1 MARHRLPKKKGP
13 ACTVCK
19 HEHRALIEATRIAG
33 ASLDTISAKYGVSRD
48 AVHRHMAN
56 HVDDDVRAEYLA
68 AVPLKEL
75 AAKAAA
81 EGLSV
86 LEYLSLIRST
96 LVRQM
101 QLASSVND
109 RNGVATVARTL
120 NETLR
125 QIGAITG
132 DLHAFQCGVIRSVS
146 VRLGANFICIGK
158 IFIYQRHAGDGQS
171 NLVFK
176 LPTLAKGYNRH
187 FFIYVGVEL
196 KVLGVLEGLG
206 GDGLVNI
213 IYRPTVANVVIVTF
227 AGLDYGIAFFAFA
240 KRHLIMETGTAAFD
254 HFYS

>member
-132 DLHAFQCGVIRSVS
+132 EMGALAARNINITNNVAVLHEHPEF
-146 VRLGANFICIGK
+146 VRLRSGLMRALAPFPDARAAAVEALRSLDAEASRAVSAASENGH
-158 IFIYQRHAGDGQS
+158 Q
-171 NLVFK
+171 K
-176 LPTLAKGYNRH
+176 L
-187 FFIYVGVEL
+187 IEL
-196 KVLGVLEGLG
+196 E
-206 GDGLVNI
+206 
-213 IYRPTVANVVIVTF
+213 
-227 AGLDYGIAFFAFA
+227 
-240 KRHLIMETGTAAFD
+240 AA
-254 HFYS
+254 HVSG